1 MALVSN
7 HIAPLKDR
15 LDGDLA
21 LLRTAFNQCSLSYKI
36 FQTPLLMLNGRSCYG
51 FSSLL
56 KTLET
61 KMNTTQALRRYLDNL
76 VNNHDELD
84 PDEEGLYIVQMSV
97 HSRLYH
103 TMVWHSIAP
112 SKFV

>member
-1 MALVSN
+1 
-7 HIAPLKDR
+7 
-15 LDGDLA
+15 
-21 LLRTAFNQCSLSYKI
+21 
-36 FQTPLLMLNGRSCYG
+36 
-51 FSSLL
+51 
-56 KTLET
+56 
-61 KMNTTQALRRYLDNL
+61 MNTTQALRRYLDNL